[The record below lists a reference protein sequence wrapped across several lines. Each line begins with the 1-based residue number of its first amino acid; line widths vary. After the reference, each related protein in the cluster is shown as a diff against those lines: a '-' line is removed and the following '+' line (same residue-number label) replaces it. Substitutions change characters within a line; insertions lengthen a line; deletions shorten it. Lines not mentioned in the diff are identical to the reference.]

1 MNLTIFLFFFKILL
15 KTMAISVQFVALYN
29 YFCCNWPLHTHTHK
43 TYIIY
48 MFRSL
53 HILKPFLFSSFL
65 LFFLFFVLFSCLS
78 FLFQD
83 SQRTTSLKKK
93 YFIQSL
99 LNCLSCFSLF
109 PLPFLLPSSF
119 HPIKL
124 DTTII
129 VFIE

>member
-15 KTMAISVQFVALYN
+15 KTMTISVHCTIIFAH
-29 YFCCNWPLHTHTHK
+29 CNWSLHI
-43 TYIIY
+43 YIIY

-65 LFFLFFVLFSCLS
+65 LFFLFFVLFSCLP
-78 FLFQD
+78 FPFQD